1 MADPQDLK
9 HYCVYLI
16 LIWKLALNSATS
28 SGLLSLFIS
37 STLGFPSLDVE
48 LSYISQNYC
57 VLSVKWGRMG
67 FECILLGQLSL
78 SHWLGTNQWVFTN
91 QIIFSNAVA
100 HVALGFIDT
109 LLKTTELH
117 EEKGQRGHFF
127 ELNKSWWIFCTNWWN
142 VWVGGDCQVD
152 IYTTY
157 DSIKELD
164 TFHK

>member
-1 MADPQDLK
+1 MADPQDLR

-28 SGLLSLFIS
+28 SGLISLFIS
-37 STLGFPSLDVE
+37 STLGFPSLDAE

-78 SHWLGTNQWVFTN
+78 SHWLGTNQWLFTN
-91 QIIFSNAVA
+91 QIILFNAVA
-100 HVALGFIDT
+100 QVALGFIDT
-109 LLKTTELH
+109 LLKTTQLH
-117 EEKGQRGHFF
+117 EEKGQRGHF
-127 ELNKSWWIFCTNWWN
+127 LSWTNHDGFS
-142 VWVGGDCQVD
+142 VPFGGMCEWEGGCQVD
-152 IYTTY
+152 IYTTC